1 MTHRMTQFCQYRAM
15 RISDSSFPINYS
27 TELYSSNTYGRWG
40 SVSRYEKK
48 SAVLTIGVFSAFLY
62 LFSFLQTE
70 RKHCF
75 PFLLRKCRKKHK
87 KAGKQCA
94 AFLACQY
101 TSPSRS
107 QIRLYIQGRKRR
119 ERALAEEEER
129 RERKW
134 RGKRGEIKNRRRKR
148 E

>member
-1 MTHRMTQFCQYRAM
+1 M
-15 RISDSSFPINYS
+15 RISHSSIPINYS

-40 SVSRYEKK
+40 SVSRYEKNLQY
-48 SAVLTIGVFSAFLY
+48 SRLACFLLSCIY
-62 LFSFLQTE
+62 
-70 RKHCF
+70 F
-75 PFLLRKCRKKHK
+75 PFSKRKENIVSPFFCVSAEKGIKKV
-87 KAGKQCA
+87 GLQCA

-101 TSPSRS
+101 TSPSRP